1 MKQKAKKIFYS
12 SLLLTNFIAA
22 GVVSTIL
29 IINRISPKKS
39 ETLSFQDVSDA
50 ENKFFTSNTKPE
62 GFANPADNHWFT
74 SQYWSDLLQ
83 KNPER
88 ANQLRQKYPS
98 FENNLFKNSDN
109 NLPLFKLSSFF
120 RSEFKKNNDTLE
132 FDQITDQGVWKDKKI
147 INNFVIL
154 KNYNDFF
161 SFFSKIK
168 NDNFYKRVLQ
178 TPDFFQKKSIIA
190 YVRPIW
196 NYQDL
201 AFTSKAKKPFFNP
214 NYTFFEPNNPNNVG
228 IMSFDSKFEKFF
240 TSGLKYN
247 EIIDPLIV
255 NNPVVSII
263 DSDFYTEK
271 FNIYY
276 KIIDK
281 SIENS
286 FSPKFD
292 IHISKI
298 EDLVLYNNIVRDND
312 SSKFKEFLLKKQ
324 EILDKNNLKST
335 RLYAKTNKNQL
346 ENLKFFS
353 TLEETKNLIV
363 SMQDSINSEWGGVF
377 VPSKLFIPTEDNSE
391 VFNKFILKKQDA
403 KKIFDDEILYWNV
416 DEQAKKIKIYTFNY
430 KDLFPNFATE
440 PQNFKIEN
448 LEKLEKIDI
457 GNTTITQV
465 EFSKIETLDQ
475 FNDLYNQIITKK

>member
-12 SLLLTNFIAA
+12 SLLLANFVAA

-29 IINRISPKKS
+29 IINYISPKKS
-39 ETLSFQDVSDA
+39 ETLSFQDVSDD
-50 ENKFFTSNTKPE
+50 ENKFFISNTKPE
-62 GFANPADNHWFT
+62 GFSNPADNHWFT
-74 SQYWSDLLQ
+74 SQYWSDRLQ

-109 NLPLFKLSSFF
+109 NSPLIKLSSFF

-161 SFFSKIK
+161 SFFSRIK

-201 AFTSKAKKPFFNP
+201 TFTSKAKKPFFNP
-214 NYTFFEPNNPNNVG
+214 NHTFFNPNNPDNVG

-240 TSGLKYN
+240 TLGLKYN

-263 DSDFYTEK
+263 DSDFYNEK

-276 KIIDK
+276 KIIEK
-281 SIENS
+281 SIENN
-286 FSPKFD
+286 FNPKFD

-335 RLYAKTNKNQL
+335 RLYARTNKNQL

-363 SMQDSINSEWGGVF
+363 SMQDSINSEWGGAF

-465 EFSKIETLDQ
+465 EFSKIETLEQ

>member
-1 MKQKAKKIFYS
+1 MKQKTKKIFYS
-12 SLLLTNFIAA
+12 SLLLANFVAA

-29 IINRISPKKS
+29 IINYISPKKS

-62 GFANPADNHWFT
+62 GFSNPADNHWFT

-88 ANQLRQKYPS
+88 ANQLQQKYPS

-109 NLPLFKLSSFF
+109 NSPLIKLSSFF

-178 TPDFFQKKSIIA
+178 TPDFFEKKSIIA

-214 NYTFFEPNNPNNVG
+214 NHTFFNPNNPDNVG
-228 IMSFDSKFEKFF
+228 IMSFDSKLEKFF
-240 TSGLKYN
+240 TLGLKYN

-263 DSDFYTEK
+263 DSDFYNKK

-281 SIENS
+281 SIENN

-292 IHISKI
+292 IHINKI

-324 EILDKNNLKST
+324 EILDKNSLKST

-353 TLEETKNLIV
+353 TLEETKNLIL
-363 SMQDSINSEWGGVF
+363 SMQDSINSEWGGAF

-448 LEKLEKIDI
+448 LEKLEKIHI

>member
-12 SLLLTNFIAA
+12 SLLLANFVAA

-29 IINRISPKKS
+29 IINYIIPKKS
-39 ETLSFQDVSDA
+39 ETLSFQDVSDD
-50 ENKFFTSNTKPE
+50 ENKFFTSNSKPE
-62 GFANPADNHWFT
+62 GFSNPADNHWFT

-109 NLPLFKLSSFF
+109 NSPLIKLSSFF

-178 TPDFFQKKSIIA
+178 TPNFFKKKSIIA

-214 NYTFFEPNNPNNVG
+214 NHTFFDPNNPDNVG
-228 IMSFDSKFEKFF
+228 IMSFDSKLEKFF
-240 TSGLKYN
+240 TTGLKYN

-263 DSDFYTEK
+263 DSDFYNEK

-281 SIENS
+281 SIENN
-286 FSPKFD
+286 FNPKFD
-292 IHISKI
+292 IHISRI

-324 EILDKNNLKST
+324 EILDKNSLKST

-363 SMQDSINSEWGGVF
+363 SMQDSINSEWGGAF

>member
-1 MKQKAKKIFYS
+1 MKQKAKEIFYT
-12 SLLLTNFIAA
+12 SLLLTNFVAA

-29 IINRISPKKS
+29 IINYISPKKS
-39 ETLSFQDVSDA
+39 EKLSFKDVSDA
-50 ENKFFTSNTKPE
+50 ENNFFTSNTKPE
-62 GFANPADNHWFT
+62 GFSNPADNHWFT

-109 NLPLFKLSSFF
+109 NSPLIKLSSFF

-132 FDQITDQGVWKDKKI
+132 FDDITDQGVWKDKKI

-178 TPDFFQKKSIIA
+178 TPDFFEKKSIIA

-201 AFTSKAKKPFFNP
+201 AFISKAKKPFFNP
-214 NYTFFEPNNPNNVG
+214 NHTFFNPSNPDNVG
-228 IMSFDSKFEKFF
+228 IMSFDSKLEKFF
-240 TSGLKYN
+240 TTGLKYN

-263 DSDFYTEK
+263 VSDFYTKK

-292 IHISKI
+292 IHISRI

-335 RLYAKTNKNQL
+335 RLYARTNKNQL

-363 SMQDSINSEWGGVF
+363 SMQDSINSEWGDAF

-403 KKIFDDEILYWNV
+403 KKIFDDEILYWKV
-416 DEQAKKIKIYTFNY
+416 DEQTKKIKIYTFNY

-457 GNTTITQV
+457 GNTTITQI
-465 EFSKIETLDQ
+465 EFSKIETLEQ
-475 FNDLYNQIITKK
+475 FNNLYNQIITEK

>member
-12 SLLLTNFIAA
+12 SLLLANFVAA

-29 IINRISPKKS
+29 IINYISPKKS

-62 GFANPADNHWFT
+62 GFSNPADNHWFT
-74 SQYWSDLLQ
+74 SQFWSDLLQ

-109 NLPLFKLSSFF
+109 NSPLIQLSSFF

-132 FDQITDQGVWKDKKI
+132 FEQITDQGVWKDKKI

-178 TPDFFQKKSIIA
+178 TPDFFEKKSIIA

-214 NYTFFEPNNPNNVG
+214 NHTFFDPNNPDNVG
-228 IMSFDSKFEKFF
+228 IMSFDSKLEKFF
-240 TSGLKYN
+240 TTGLKYN

-263 DSDFYTEK
+263 DSDFYNEK

-281 SIENS
+281 SIENN
-286 FSPKFD
+286 FNPKFD
-292 IHISKI
+292 IHISRI
-298 EDLVLYNNIVRDND
+298 EDLVLYNNIVRDNN

-363 SMQDSINSEWGGVF
+363 SMQDSINSEWGGAF

-475 FNDLYNQIITKK
+475 FNDLYNQIIAKK

>member
-12 SLLLTNFIAA
+12 SLLLANFVAA

-29 IINRISPKKS
+29 IINYISPKKS
-39 ETLSFQDVSDA
+39 ETLSFQDVSDD
-50 ENKFFTSNTKPE
+50 ENKFFISNTKPE
-62 GFANPADNHWFT
+62 GFSNPADNHWFT
-74 SQYWSDLLQ
+74 SQYWSDWLQ

-109 NLPLFKLSSFF
+109 NSPLIKLSSFF

-132 FDQITDQGVWKDKKI
+132 FDDITDQGVWKDKKI

-161 SFFSKIK
+161 SFFSRIK

-214 NYTFFEPNNPNNVG
+214 NHTFFNPNNPDNVG

-240 TSGLKYN
+240 TLGLKYN

-263 DSDFYTEK
+263 DSDFYNEK

-276 KIIDK
+276 KIIEK
-281 SIENS
+281 SIENN
-286 FSPKFD
+286 FNPKFD

-335 RLYAKTNKNQL
+335 RLYARTNKNQL

-363 SMQDSINSEWGGVF
+363 SMQDSINSEWGGAF

-465 EFSKIETLDQ
+465 EFSKIETLEQ

>member
-1 MKQKAKKIFYS
+1 MKQKAKEIFYT
-12 SLLLTNFIAA
+12 SLLLTNFVAA

-29 IINRISPKKS
+29 IINYISPKKS
-39 ETLSFQDVSDA
+39 EKLSFKDVSDA

-62 GFANPADNHWFT
+62 GFSNPADNHWFT

-109 NLPLFKLSSFF
+109 NSPLIKLSSFF

-132 FDQITDQGVWKDKKI
+132 FDDITDQGVWKDKKI

-168 NDNFYKRVLQ
+168 NNNFYKRVLQ
-178 TPDFFQKKSIIA
+178 TPDFFEKKSIIA

-201 AFTSKAKKPFFNP
+201 AFISKAKKPFFNP
-214 NYTFFEPNNPNNVG
+214 NHTFFNPNNPDNVG

-240 TSGLKYN
+240 TTGLKYN

-312 SSKFKEFLLKKQ
+312 SSKFKEFLLKK
-324 EILDKNNLKST
+324 T
-335 RLYAKTNKNQL
+335 
-346 ENLKFFS
+346 
-353 TLEETKNLIV
+353 
-363 SMQDSINSEWGGVF
+363 G
-377 VPSKLFIPTEDNSE
+377 
-391 VFNKFILKKQDA
+391 
-403 KKIFDDEILYWNV
+403 
-416 DEQAKKIKIYTFNY
+416 
-430 KDLFPNFATE
+430 NFR
-440 PQNFKIEN
+440 
-448 LEKLEKIDI
+448 
-457 GNTTITQV
+457 
-465 EFSKIETLDQ
+465 
-475 FNDLYNQIITKK
+475 

>member
-214 NYTFFEPNNPNNVG
+214 NHTFFNPNNPDNVG

-240 TSGLKYN
+240 TLGLKYN

-263 DSDFYTEK
+263 DSDFYNEK

-276 KIIDK
+276 KIIEK
-281 SIENS
+281 SIENN
-286 FSPKFD
+286 FNPKFD

-335 RLYAKTNKNQL
+335 RLYARTNKNQL

-363 SMQDSINSEWGGVF
+363 SMQDSINSEWGGAF

-465 EFSKIETLDQ
+465 EFSKIETLEQ

>member
-12 SLLLTNFIAA
+12 SLLLANFVAA

-29 IINRISPKKS
+29 IINYIIPKKS
-39 ETLSFQDVSDA
+39 ETLSFQDVSDD

-62 GFANPADNHWFT
+62 GFSNPADNHWFT
-74 SQYWSDLLQ
+74 SQYWSDWLQ

-109 NLPLFKLSSFF
+109 NPPLIKLSSFF

-214 NYTFFEPNNPNNVG
+214 NHTFFNPNNPDNVG
-228 IMSFDSKFEKFF
+228 IMSFDSKLEKFF
-240 TSGLKYN
+240 TTGLKYN

-263 DSDFYTEK
+263 DSDFYNEK

-276 KIIDK
+276 KIIEK
-281 SIENS
+281 SIENN
-286 FSPKFD
+286 FNPKFD

-335 RLYAKTNKNQL
+335 RLYARTNKNQL

-363 SMQDSINSEWGGVF
+363 SMQDSINSEWGGAF

-403 KKIFDDEILYWNV
+403 KKIFDDEILYWKV

-457 GNTTITQV
+457 GNTTITQI
-465 EFSKIETLDQ
+465 EFSKIETLEQ

>member
-12 SLLLTNFIAA
+12 SLLLTNFVAA

-29 IINRISPKKS
+29 IINYISPKKS
-39 ETLSFQDVSDA
+39 QILSFQDVSDA
-50 ENKFFTSNTKPE
+50 DNKFFTSNTKPE
-62 GFANPADNHWFT
+62 GFSNPADNHWFT

-109 NLPLFKLSSFF
+109 NSPLIKLSSFF

-132 FDQITDQGVWKDKKI
+132 FDDITDQGVWKDKKI

-161 SFFSKIK
+161 SFLSKIK

-178 TPDFFQKKSIIA
+178 TPDFFEKKSIIA

-214 NYTFFEPNNPNNVG
+214 NHTFFEPNNPDNVG
-228 IMSFDSKFEKFF
+228 IMSFDSKLEKFF
-240 TSGLKYN
+240 TTGLKYN

-263 DSDFYTEK
+263 DSDFYNKK

-281 SIENS
+281 SIQNN
-286 FSPKFD
+286 FNPKFD
-292 IHISKI
+292 IHISRI
-298 EDLVLYNNIVRDND
+298 EDLVLHNNIVRDND

-335 RLYAKTNKNQL
+335 RLYARTNKNQL

-353 TLEETKNLIV
+353 TLEQTKNLIV
-363 SMQDSINSEWGGVF
+363 SMQDSINSEWGDAF

-403 KKIFDDEILYWNV
+403 KKIFDDEILYWKV

-465 EFSKIETLDQ
+465 EFSKIETLEQ
-475 FNDLYNQIITKK
+475 FNNLYNQIITKK

>member
-12 SLLLTNFIAA
+12 SLLLANFVAA

-29 IINRISPKKS
+29 IINYISPKKS
-39 ETLSFQDVSDA
+39 ETLSFQDVSDD
-50 ENKFFTSNTKPE
+50 ENKFFISNTKPE
-62 GFANPADNHWFT
+62 GFSNPADNHWFT
-74 SQYWSDLLQ
+74 SQYWSDWLQ

-109 NLPLFKLSSFF
+109 NSPLIKLSSFF

-132 FDQITDQGVWKDKKI
+132 FDDITDQGVWKDKKI

-178 TPDFFQKKSIIA
+178 TPDFFEKKSIIA

-214 NYTFFEPNNPNNVG
+214 NHTFFNPNNPDNVG
-228 IMSFDSKFEKFF
+228 IMSFDSKLEKFF
-240 TSGLKYN
+240 TTGLKYN

-263 DSDFYTEK
+263 DSDFYTKK

-292 IHISKI
+292 IHINKI

-312 SSKFKEFLLKKQ
+312 SSKFKEFLFKKQ

-335 RLYAKTNKNQL
+335 RLYARTNKNQL

-363 SMQDSINSEWGGVF
+363 SMQDSINSEWGGAF
-377 VPSKLFIPTEDNSE
+377 VPSKLFIPTEDTSE

-403 KKIFDDEILYWNV
+403 KKIFDDEILYWKV
-416 DEQAKKIKIYTFNY
+416 DEQANKIKIYTFNY

-475 FNDLYNQIITKK
+475 FNDLYNQIITEK

>member
-12 SLLLTNFIAA
+12 SLLLANFVAA

-29 IINRISPKKS
+29 IINYISPKKS

-62 GFANPADNHWFT
+62 GFSNPADNHWFT

-109 NLPLFKLSSFF
+109 NSPLIKLSSFF

-178 TPDFFQKKSIIA
+178 TPDFFEKKSIIA

-201 AFTSKAKKPFFNP
+201 AFTSKAKKTFFNP
-214 NYTFFEPNNPNNVG
+214 NHTFFNPNNPDNAGV
-228 IMSFDSKFEKFF
+228 MSFDSKLEKFF
-240 TSGLKYN
+240 TTGLKYN

-263 DSDFYTEK
+263 DSDFYTKK

-281 SIENS
+281 SIENN
-286 FSPKFD
+286 FNPKFD
-292 IHISKI
+292 IHISRI

-363 SMQDSINSEWGGVF
+363 SMQDSINSEWGGAF

-403 KKIFDDEILYWNV
+403 KKIFDDEILYWKV
-416 DEQAKKIKIYTFNY
+416 DEQANKIKIYTFNY
-430 KDLFPNFATE
+430 KDLFPNFVTE

>member
-12 SLLLTNFIAA
+12 SLLLTNFVAA

-29 IINRISPKKS
+29 IINYISPKKS
-39 ETLSFQDVSDA
+39 ETLSFQDVSDD
-50 ENKFFTSNTKPE
+50 ENKFFTSNSKPE
-62 GFANPADNHWFT
+62 GFSNPADNHWFT
-74 SQYWSDLLQ
+74 SQYWSDWLQ

-109 NLPLFKLSSFF
+109 NSPLIKLSSFF

-178 TPDFFQKKSIIA
+178 TPDFFEKKSIIA

-201 AFTSKAKKPFFNP
+201 AFISKAKKPFFNP
-214 NYTFFEPNNPNNVG
+214 NHTFFNPNNPDNVG
-228 IMSFDSKFEKFF
+228 IMSFDSKLGKFF
-240 TSGLKYN
+240 TTGLKYN

-263 DSDFYTEK
+263 DSDFYTKK

-281 SIENS
+281 SIENN
-286 FSPKFD
+286 FNPKFD

-324 EILDKNNLKST
+324 EILDKNSLKST
-335 RLYAKTNKNQL
+335 RLYARTNKNQL

-363 SMQDSINSEWGGVF
+363 SMQDSINSEWGGAF
-377 VPSKLFIPTEDNSE
+377 VPSKLFIPAKDNSE

-403 KKIFDDEILYWNV
+403 KKIFDDEILYWKV

-430 KDLFPNFATE
+430 NDLFPNFATE

>member
-1 MKQKAKKIFYS
+1 M
-12 SLLLTNFIAA
+12 LLTNFVAA

-29 IINRISPKKS
+29 IINYISPKKS

-62 GFANPADNHWFT
+62 GFSNPADNHWFT

-109 NLPLFKLSSFF
+109 NSPLIKLSSFF

-178 TPDFFQKKSIIA
+178 TPDFFGKKSIIA

-214 NYTFFEPNNPNNVG
+214 NHTFFNPNNPDNVG

-240 TSGLKYN
+240 TLGLKYN

-263 DSDFYTEK
+263 DSDFYTKK

-281 SIENS
+281 SIENN
-286 FSPKFD
+286 FNPKFD

-312 SSKFKEFLLKKQ
+312 SLKFKEFLLKKQ

-363 SMQDSINSEWGGVF
+363 SMQDSINSEWGGAF

-403 KKIFDDEILYWNV
+403 KKIFDDEILYWKV
-416 DEQAKKIKIYTFNY
+416 DEQANKIKIYTFNY

-457 GNTTITQV
+457 GNTTITQI
-465 EFSKIETLDQ
+465 EFSKIETLEQ
-475 FNDLYNQIITKK
+475 FNDLYNQIIAKK

>member
-1 MKQKAKKIFYS
+1 MKQKAKKIFYR
-12 SLLLTNFIAA
+12 SLLLTNFVAA
-22 GVVSTIL
+22 GVVSIVL
-29 IINRISPKKS
+29 IINRKSPKKS
-39 ETLSFQDVSDA
+39 GILSFQDVSDA

-62 GFANPADNHWFT
+62 GFANLEDNHWFT

-98 FENNLFKNSDN
+98 FENNLFKNAN
-109 NLPLFKLSSFF
+109 NDLPLFELSRFF
-120 RSEFKKNNDTLE
+120 RSEFTKNNDTLE
-132 FDQITDQGVWKDKKI
+132 FSQITDQGVREDKKI

-168 NDNFYKRVLQ
+168 NNKFYKRVLQ
-178 TPDFFQKKSIIA
+178 TPDFFEKKSIIA
-190 YVRPIW
+190 YVRPFL

-201 AFTSKAKKPFFNP
+201 AFTAKAKKPFLNP
-214 NYTFFEPNNPNNVG
+214 NHTFFDPNNPNNVG
-228 IMSFDSKFEKFF
+228 IMSFDSKFEDFF
-240 TSGLKYN
+240 TPGLKYN
-247 EIIDPLIV
+247 EIIYRRKPTY
-255 NNPVVSII
+255 PPFVSINSHLI
-263 DSDFYTEK
+263 IEK

-281 SIENS
+281 SIGNS
-286 FSPKFD
+286 FNPKFD
-292 IHISKI
+292 IHISRI

-335 RLYAKTNKNQL
+335 RLYARTNKNQL

-353 TLEETKNLIV
+353 TLEQTKNLIV
-363 SMQDSINSEWGGVF
+363 TMQDSINLEWGDAF

-403 KKIFDDEILYWNV
+403 KKIFDDEILYWKV
-416 DEQAKKIKIYTFNY
+416 DEQTKKIKIYTFNY

-465 EFSKIETLDQ
+465 EFSKIETLEQ
-475 FNDLYNQIITKK
+475 FNNLYNQIITKK

>member
-12 SLLLTNFIAA
+12 SLLLTNFVAA
-22 GVVSTIL
+22 GVVSIVL
-29 IINRISPKKS
+29 IINRKSSKKS
-39 ETLSFQDVSDA
+39 EILSFQDVSDA

-62 GFANPADNHWFT
+62 GFSNPADNHWFT

-132 FDQITDQGVWKDKKI
+132 FDQINDQGVWKDKKI

-178 TPDFFQKKSIIA
+178 TPDFFEKKSIIA

-214 NYTFFEPNNPNNVG
+214 NHTFFDLNNPDNVG
-228 IMSFDSKFEKFF
+228 IMSFDSKLEKFF

-247 EIIDPLIV
+247 EIIDPLVV
-255 NNPVVSII
+255 NNPFVSII
-263 DSDFYTEK
+263 DSDFYNKK

-281 SIENS
+281 SIQNN
-286 FSPKFD
+286 FNPKFD

-363 SMQDSINSEWGGVF
+363 SMQDSINSEWGGAF

-475 FNDLYNQIITKK
+475 FNYLYNQIITKK

>member
-12 SLLLTNFIAA
+12 SLLLANFVAA

-29 IINRISPKKS
+29 IINYISPKKS
-39 ETLSFQDVSDA
+39 ETLSFQDVSDD

-62 GFANPADNHWFT
+62 GFSNPADNHWFT
-74 SQYWSDLLQ
+74 SQFWSDWLQ

-109 NLPLFKLSSFF
+109 NSPLIKLSSFF

-201 AFTSKAKKPFFNP
+201 AFISKAKKPFFNP
-214 NYTFFEPNNPNNVG
+214 NHTFFNPNNPDNVG
-228 IMSFDSKFEKFF
+228 IMSFDSKFEDFF
-240 TSGLKYN
+240 TTGLKYN

-263 DSDFYTEK
+263 DSDFYNKK

-281 SIENS
+281 SIENN
-286 FSPKFD
+286 FNPKFD

-324 EILDKNNLKST
+324 EILDKNNLKSI
-335 RLYAKTNKNQL
+335 RLYARTNKNQL

-363 SMQDSINSEWGGVF
+363 SMQDSINSEWGDAF

-403 KKIFDDEILYWNV
+403 KKIFDDEILYWKV

-430 KDLFPNFATE
+430 KDLFTNFATE

-457 GNTTITQV
+457 GNTTITQI
-465 EFSKIETLDQ
+465 EFSKIETLEQ
-475 FNDLYNQIITKK
+475 FNDLYNQIIAKK

>member
-1 MKQKAKKIFYS
+1 MKQKVKQIFYS
-12 SLLLTNFIAA
+12 SLLLTNFVAA

-29 IINRISPKKS
+29 IINYISPKKS

-50 ENKFFTSNTKPE
+50 GNKFFTSNTKPE
-62 GFANPADNHWFT
+62 GFSNPADNHWFT

-109 NLPLFKLSSFF
+109 NSPLIKLSSFF

-132 FDQITDQGVWKDKKI
+132 FDDITDQGVWKDKKI

-168 NDNFYKRVLQ
+168 NNNFYKRVLQ
-178 TPDFFQKKSIIA
+178 TPDFFEKKSIIA

-214 NYTFFEPNNPNNVG
+214 NHTFFDPNNPDNVG
-228 IMSFDSKFEKFF
+228 IMSFDSKLEKFF
-240 TSGLKYN
+240 TTGLKYN

-263 DSDFYTEK
+263 DSDFYNEK

-281 SIENS
+281 SIENN
-286 FSPKFD
+286 FNPKFD
-292 IHISKI
+292 IHISRI
-298 EDLVLYNNIVRDND
+298 EDLVLYNNIVRDNN

-363 SMQDSINSEWGGVF
+363 SMQDSINSEWGGAF

-416 DEQAKKIKIYTFNY
+416 DEQAEKIKIYTFNY

>member
-12 SLLLTNFIAA
+12 SLLLANFVAA

-29 IINRISPKKS
+29 IINYIIPKKS
-39 ETLSFQDVSDA
+39 ETLSFQDVSDD

-62 GFANPADNHWFT
+62 GFSNPADNHWFT
-74 SQYWSDLLQ
+74 SQYWSDWLQ

-109 NLPLFKLSSFF
+109 NSPLIKLSSFF

-214 NYTFFEPNNPNNVG
+214 NHTFFNPNNPDNVG
-228 IMSFDSKFEKFF
+228 IMSFDSKLEKFF
-240 TSGLKYN
+240 TTGLKYN

-263 DSDFYTEK
+263 DSDFYNEK

-276 KIIDK
+276 KIIEK
-281 SIENS
+281 SIENN
-286 FSPKFD
+286 FNPKFD

-335 RLYAKTNKNQL
+335 RLYARTNKNQL

-363 SMQDSINSEWGGVF
+363 SMQDSINSEWGGAF

-403 KKIFDDEILYWNV
+403 KKIFDDEILYWKV

-457 GNTTITQV
+457 GNTTITQI
-465 EFSKIETLDQ
+465 EFSKIETLEQ

>member
-12 SLLLTNFIAA
+12 SLLLANFVAA

-29 IINRISPKKS
+29 IINYISPKKS

-62 GFANPADNHWFT
+62 GFSNPADNHWFT

-109 NLPLFKLSSFF
+109 NSPLIKLSSFF

-132 FDQITDQGVWKDKKI
+132 FDDITDQGVWKDKKI

-178 TPDFFQKKSIIA
+178 TPDFFEKKSIIA

-214 NYTFFEPNNPNNVG
+214 NHTFFNSNNPDNVG

-240 TSGLKYN
+240 TTGLKYN

-263 DSDFYTEK
+263 DSDFYNKK

-281 SIENS
+281 SIENN

-292 IHISKI
+292 IHINKI
-298 EDLVLYNNIVRDND
+298 EDLVLYNNIVRDNH

-335 RLYAKTNKNQL
+335 RLYARTNKNQL

-363 SMQDSINSEWGGVF
+363 SMQDSINSEWGGAF

>member
-1 MKQKAKKIFYS
+1 MKQKAKEIFYT
-12 SLLLTNFIAA
+12 SLLLTNFVAA

-29 IINRISPKKS
+29 IINYISPKKS
-39 ETLSFQDVSDA
+39 EKLSFKDVSDA

-62 GFANPADNHWFT
+62 GFSNPADNHWFT
-74 SQYWSDLLQ
+74 SQYWSDWLQ

-109 NLPLFKLSSFF
+109 NSPLIKLSSFF

-214 NYTFFEPNNPNNVG
+214 NHTFFNPNNPDNVG
-228 IMSFDSKFEKFF
+228 IMSFDSKLEEFF
-240 TSGLKYN
+240 TTGLKYN

-255 NNPVVSII
+255 NNSVVSII
-263 DSDFYTEK
+263 DSDFYNKK

-292 IHISKI
+292 IHISRI

-335 RLYAKTNKNQL
+335 RLYARTNKNQL

-363 SMQDSINSEWGGVF
+363 SMQDSINSEWGGAF

-416 DEQAKKIKIYTFNY
+416 DEQANKIKIYTFNY

-475 FNDLYNQIITKK
+475 FNYLYNQIITKK

>member
-1 MKQKAKKIFYS
+1 MKQKVKQIFYS
-12 SLLLTNFIAA
+12 SLLLTNFVAA

-29 IINRISPKKS
+29 IINYISPKKS

-62 GFANPADNHWFT
+62 GFSNPADNHWFT

-109 NLPLFKLSSFF
+109 NSPLIKLSSFF

-178 TPDFFQKKSIIA
+178 TPDFFEKKSIIA

-214 NYTFFEPNNPNNVG
+214 NHTFFNPNNPNNVG
-228 IMSFDSKFEKFF
+228 IMSFDSKLEKFF
-240 TSGLKYN
+240 TTGLKYN

-263 DSDFYTEK
+263 DSDFYNKK

-281 SIENS
+281 SIQNN
-286 FSPKFD
+286 FNPKFD

-363 SMQDSINSEWGGVF
+363 SMQDSINSEWGGAF

-391 VFNKFILKKQDA
+391 VFNKFILKKQDV

>member
-12 SLLLTNFIAA
+12 SLLLTNFVAV

-29 IINRISPKKS
+29 IINRKSSKKS
-39 ETLSFQDVSDA
+39 EILSFQDVSDS

-62 GFANPADNHWFT
+62 GFSNSADNHWFT
-74 SQYWSDLLQ
+74 SQYWSDLLR
-83 KNPER
+83 KNPEK
-88 ANQLRQKYPS
+88 ANQLRKKYPS

-120 RSEFKKNNDTLE
+120 RSEFIKNSDTLE
-132 FDQITDQGVWKDKKI
+132 FDQINDQGVWKDKKI

-168 NDNFYKRVLQ
+168 NDNFYKRVLK
-178 TPDFFQKKSIIA
+178 TPDFFEKKSIIA

-214 NYTFFEPNNPNNVG
+214 NHTFFDPNNPNNVG
-228 IMSFDSKFEKFF
+228 IMSFDSKFKDFF
-240 TSGLKYN
+240 TPGLKYN
-247 EIIDPLIV
+247 EIIDPLII
-255 NNPVVSII
+255 NNPFVPI
-263 DSDFYTEK
+263 DSDFITKK

-286 FSPKFD
+286 FNPKFD

-312 SSKFKEFLLKKQ
+312 SLKFKEFLLKKQ

-353 TLEETKNLIV
+353 TLEETKNLIIT
-363 SMQDSINSEWGGVF
+363 MQDSINSEWGDAF

-403 KKIFDDEILYWNV
+403 KKIFDDEILYWKV

-440 PQNFKIEN
+440 PQNFKIKN
-448 LEKLEKIDI
+448 LQKLEKIDI
-457 GNTTITQV
+457 GNTTITQI

-475 FNDLYNQIITKK
+475 FNNLYNQIITKK

>member
-39 ETLSFQDVSDA
+39 ETLSFQDVPDA

-247 EIIDPLIV
+247 EIIDPLVV
-255 NNPVVSII
+255 NNPFVSII
-263 DSDFYTEK
+263 DSDFYNEK

-276 KIIDK
+276 KIINK

-286 FSPKFD
+286 FNPKFD

-363 SMQDSINSEWGGVF
+363 SMQDSINSEWGDAF

-403 KKIFDDEILYWNV
+403 KKIFDDEILYWKV

>member
-12 SLLLTNFIAA
+12 SLLLANFVAA

-29 IINRISPKKS
+29 IINYIIPKKS

-62 GFANPADNHWFT
+62 GFSNPADNHWFT
-74 SQYWSDLLQ
+74 SQYWSDWLQ

-109 NLPLFKLSSFF
+109 NSPLIKLSSFF

-214 NYTFFEPNNPNNVG
+214 NHTFFNPNNPDNVG
-228 IMSFDSKFEKFF
+228 IMSFDSKLEEFF
-240 TSGLKYN
+240 TTGLKYN
-247 EIIDPLIV
+247 EIIDPLII
-255 NNPVVSII
+255 NNSVVSII
-263 DSDFYTEK
+263 DSDFYNKK

-292 IHISKI
+292 IHISRI

-335 RLYAKTNKNQL
+335 RLYARTNKNQL

-353 TLEETKNLIV
+353 TLEEIKNLIV
-363 SMQDSINSEWGGVF
+363 SMRDWINSEWGGAF

-403 KKIFDDEILYWNV
+403 KKIFDDEILYWKV

-465 EFSKIETLDQ
+465 EFSKIETLEQ
-475 FNDLYNQIITKK
+475 FNDLYNQIIAKK

>member
-1 MKQKAKKIFYS
+1 MKQKAKEIFYT
-12 SLLLTNFIAA
+12 SLLLTNFVAA

-29 IINRISPKKS
+29 IINYISPKKS
-39 ETLSFQDVSDA
+39 EKLSFKDVSDA

-62 GFANPADNHWFT
+62 GFSNPADNHWFT
-74 SQYWSDLLQ
+74 SQYWSDWLQ

-109 NLPLFKLSSFF
+109 NSPLIKLSSFF

-214 NYTFFEPNNPNNVG
+214 NHTFFNPNNPDNVG
-228 IMSFDSKFEKFF
+228 IMSFDSKLEEFF
-240 TSGLKYN
+240 TTGLKYN

-255 NNPVVSII
+255 NNSVVSII
-263 DSDFYTEK
+263 DSDFYNKK

-292 IHISKI
+292 IHISRI

-335 RLYAKTNKNQL
+335 RLYARTNKNQL

-353 TLEETKNLIV
+353 TLEEIKNLIV
-363 SMQDSINSEWGGVF
+363 SMRDWINSEWGGAF

-403 KKIFDDEILYWNV
+403 KKIFDDEILYWKV

-465 EFSKIETLDQ
+465 EFSKIETLEQ
-475 FNDLYNQIITKK
+475 FNDLYNQIIAKK

>member
-1 MKQKAKKIFYS
+1 M
-12 SLLLTNFIAA
+12 
-22 GVVSTIL
+22 
-29 IINRISPKKS
+29 
-39 ETLSFQDVSDA
+39 
-50 ENKFFTSNTKPE
+50 
-62 GFANPADNHWFT
+62 
-74 SQYWSDLLQ
+74 LQ

-132 FDQITDQGVWKDKKI
+132 FDQINDQGVWKDKKI

-178 TPDFFQKKSIIA
+178 TPDFFEKKSIIA

-214 NYTFFEPNNPNNVG
+214 NHTFFDLNNPDNVG
-228 IMSFDSKFEKFF
+228 IMSFDSKLEKFF

-247 EIIDPLIV
+247 EIIDPLVV
-255 NNPVVSII
+255 NNPFVSII
-263 DSDFYTEK
+263 DSDFYNKK

-281 SIENS
+281 SIQNN
-286 FSPKFD
+286 FNPKFD

-363 SMQDSINSEWGGVF
+363 SMQDSINSEWGGAF

-475 FNDLYNQIITKK
+475 FNYLYNQIITKK

>member
-12 SLLLTNFIAA
+12 SLLLANFVAA

-29 IINRISPKKS
+29 IINYISPKKS
-39 ETLSFQDVSDA
+39 ETLSFQDVSDD
-50 ENKFFTSNTKPE
+50 ENKFFISNTKPE
-62 GFANPADNHWFT
+62 GFSNPADNHWFT
-74 SQYWSDLLQ
+74 SQYWSDWLQ

-109 NLPLFKLSSFF
+109 NSPLIKLSSFF

-161 SFFSKIK
+161 SFFSRIK

-214 NYTFFEPNNPNNVG
+214 NHTFFNPNNPDNVG

-240 TSGLKYN
+240 TLGLKYN

-263 DSDFYTEK
+263 DSDFYNEK

-276 KIIDK
+276 KIIEK
-281 SIENS
+281 SIENN
-286 FSPKFD
+286 FNPKFD

-335 RLYAKTNKNQL
+335 RLYARTNKNQL
-346 ENLKFFS
+346 ENLKFFL

-363 SMQDSINSEWGGVF
+363 SMQDSINSEWGGAF

-403 KKIFDDEILYWNV
+403 KKIFDDEILYWKV
-416 DEQAKKIKIYTFNY
+416 DEQANKIKIYTFNY

-475 FNDLYNQIITKK
+475 FNYLYNQIITKK

>member
-1 MKQKAKKIFYS
+1 MKQKAKEIFYT
-12 SLLLTNFIAA
+12 SLLLTNFVAA

-29 IINRISPKKS
+29 IINYISPKKS
-39 ETLSFQDVSDA
+39 EKLSFKDVSDA

-62 GFANPADNHWFT
+62 GFSNPADNHWFT
-74 SQYWSDLLQ
+74 SQYWSDWLQ

-109 NLPLFKLSSFF
+109 NSPLIKLSSFF

-214 NYTFFEPNNPNNVG
+214 NHTFFNPNNPDNVG
-228 IMSFDSKFEKFF
+228 IMSFDSKLEEFF
-240 TSGLKYN
+240 TTGLKYN

-263 DSDFYTEK
+263 DSDFYNEK

-276 KIIDK
+276 KIIEK
-281 SIENS
+281 SIENN
-286 FSPKFD
+286 FNPKFD

-335 RLYAKTNKNQL
+335 RLYARTNKNQL

-363 SMQDSINSEWGGVF
+363 SMQDSINSEWGGAF

-403 KKIFDDEILYWNV
+403 KKIFDDEILYWKV

-457 GNTTITQV
+457 GNTTITQI
-465 EFSKIETLDQ
+465 EFSKIETLEQ

>member
-12 SLLLTNFIAA
+12 SLLLANFVAA

-29 IINRISPKKS
+29 IINYISPKKS

-62 GFANPADNHWFT
+62 GFSNPADNHWFT

-109 NLPLFKLSSFF
+109 NSPLIKLSSFF

-132 FDQITDQGVWKDKKI
+132 FGQITDQGVWKDKKI

-168 NDNFYKRVLQ
+168 NDNFCKRVLQ
-178 TPDFFQKKSIIA
+178 TPDFFEKKSIIA

-214 NYTFFEPNNPNNVG
+214 NHTLFNPNNPDNVG
-228 IMSFDSKFEKFF
+228 IMSFDSKLEKFF
-240 TSGLKYN
+240 TTGLKYN

-263 DSDFYTEK
+263 DSDFYNKK

-281 SIENS
+281 SIENN

-292 IHISKI
+292 IHINKI

-363 SMQDSINSEWGGVF
+363 SMQDSINSEWGGAF

-403 KKIFDDEILYWNV
+403 KKIFDDEILYWKV
-416 DEQAKKIKIYTFNY
+416 DEQANKIKIYTFNY

>member
-12 SLLLTNFIAA
+12 SLLLANFVAA

-29 IINRISPKKS
+29 IINYISPKKS

-62 GFANPADNHWFT
+62 GFSNPADNHWFT

-109 NLPLFKLSSFF
+109 NSPLIKLSSFF

-178 TPDFFQKKSIIA
+178 TPDFFEKKSIIA

-201 AFTSKAKKPFFNP
+201 AFTSKAKKTFFNP
-214 NYTFFEPNNPNNVG
+214 NHTFFNPNNPDNAGV
-228 IMSFDSKFEKFF
+228 MSFDSKLEKFF
-240 TSGLKYN
+240 TTGLKYN

-263 DSDFYTEK
+263 DSDFYTKK

-281 SIENS
+281 SIENN
-286 FSPKFD
+286 FNPKFD
-292 IHISKI
+292 IHISRI

-363 SMQDSINSEWGGVF
+363 SMQDSINSEWGGAF

-403 KKIFDDEILYWNV
+403 KKIFDDEILYWKV
-416 DEQAKKIKIYTFNY
+416 DEQANKIKIYTFNY